1 MTSFRTLT
9 LGTAMAAAALLP
21 MAGSADAKAYK
32 VGLIAS
38 LSGPTASLGQQIERG
53 ARLYEQLHKNDLGDD
68 TVELVVR
75 DDTGP
80 APDVAKRLA
89 QELVVRDHVDF
100 LAGIIFTPNANAIAP
115 IATQAK
121 VPFVI
126 MNAAASA
133 TTKASPYIVRVSQ
146 TIPQFTQPLAQWA
159 SKQADIKTV
168 YTLVSDYA
176 PGIEAEEAFT
186 AGFKGDGKSVVQ
198 SVRVPVQSPDFVP
211 FLQKVKDAK
220 PNALYVFLP
229 GGTQSTALMK
239 AYQSLGLKEAGIR
252 LIGSGE
258 VTVEDELP
266 NMGDAAL
273 GVVTGF
279 HYSTAHDGKAN
290 ADFLKAWQAA
300 YGADSTPTFMAVGG
314 YDGMA
319 AIHHAIKAMKGKG
332 DGKAAV
338 DAMSHW
344 SAESPRGPVSIDP
357 ETRDIVQN
365 IYIRRVEK
373 VNGTLRNVEFETFA
387 AVKDPGKAK

>member
-1 MTSFRTLT
+1 MTSTARKLL
-9 LGTAMAAAALLP
+9 LGTALAAVGLVP
-21 MAGSADAKAYK
+21 FTADAKAYK
-32 VGLIAS
+32 VGLVAS

-53 ARLYEQLHKNDLGDD
+53 ARLYQSLHKDELGGD
-68 TVELVVR
+68 TVELIVR

-89 QELVVRDHVDF
+89 QELVVRDHVNF

-126 MNAAASA
+126 MNAASSA

-146 TIPQFTQPLAQWA
+146 TIAQFTSPLAKWA
-159 SKQADIKTV
+159 AQQKEIGTV

-176 PGIEAEEAFT
+176 PGQEAEEAFT
-186 AGFKGDGKSVVQ
+186 AGFKGEGKKVVA

-220 PNALYVFLP
+220 PDALYVFLP
-229 GGTQSTALMK
+229 GGTQSTALLK
-239 AYQSLGLKEAGIR
+239 AYQTLGLKEAGIR

-273 GVVTGF
+273 GTVTGF
-279 HYSTAHDGKAN
+279 HYSTAHKSPVN
-290 ADFLKAWQAA
+290 AEFMKAWQAA
-300 YGADSTPTFMAVGG
+300 YGADSVPTFMAVGG

-319 AIHHAIKAMKGKG
+319 AIHHAIKTAKGNLTG
-332 DGKAAV
+332 DGAV
-338 DAMSHW
+338 EAMRHW
-344 SAESPRGPVSIDP
+344 NAESPRGPISIDP
-357 ETRDIVQN
+357 DTRDIVQN

-373 VNGTLRNVEFETFA
+373 ADGKLVNAEFETFQ
-387 AVKDPGKAK
+387 AVKDPGKSP

>member
-1 MTSFRTLT
+1 MTFRSLV
-9 LGTAMAAAALLP
+9 LGTALAAAATLP
-21 MAGSADAKAYK
+21 LATGAAAKAYK
-32 VGLIAS
+32 VGLVVS

-53 ARLYEQLHKNDLGDD
+53 AKLYQSLHKNDLGDD
-68 TVELVVR
+68 TVELIIR

-89 QELVVRDHVDF
+89 QELVVRDKVDF

-126 MNAAASA
+126 MNAASWA

-146 TIPQFTQPLAQWA
+146 TLPQITVPLAQWA
-159 SKQADIKTV
+159 AKQPDIKSV

-176 PGIEAEEAFT
+176 PGIEAEEAFAGGLKEAGKTVT
-186 AGFKGDGKSVVQ
+186 A

-220 PNALYVFLP
+220 PDALYVFLP

-258 VTVEDELP
+258 VSVEDELP
-266 NMGDAAL
+266 NMGDAAI

-279 HYSTAHDGKAN
+279 HYSTSHDSKAN
-290 ADFLKAWQAA
+290 TEFVKAWQAA
-300 YGADSTPTFMAVGG
+300 YGADSVPTFMGVGG

-319 AIHHAIKAMKGKG
+319 AIHGAIKALKGKLTG
-332 DGKAAV
+332 ETAV
-338 DAMSHW
+338 EAMRHW
-344 SAESPRGPVSIDP
+344 SAESPRGPIAIDP
-357 ETRDIVQN
+357 DTRDIVQN

-373 VNGTLRNVEFETFA
+373 VDGALRNVEFETFA
-387 AVKDPGKAK
+387 AVKDPGKAAK

>member
-1 MTSFRTLT
+1 M
-9 LGTAMAAAALLP
+9 
-21 MAGSADAKAYK
+21 
-32 VGLIAS
+32 
-38 LSGPTASLGQQIERG
+38 
-53 ARLYEQLHKNDLGDD
+53 
-68 TVELVVR
+68 
-75 DDTGP
+75 
-80 APDVAKRLA
+80 
-89 QELVVRDHVDF
+89 RDHVDF

-159 SKQADIKTV
+159 SKQVDIKTV

-220 PNALYVFLP
+220 PDALYVFLP

-279 HYSTAHDGKAN
+279 HYSAAHDGKAN

-373 VNGTLRNVEFETFA
+373 VNGALRNIEFETFA

>member
-1 MTSFRTLT
+1 MMFRSLV
-9 LGTAMAAAALLP
+9 LGTATAAAAMVPL
-21 MAGSADAKAYK
+21 ATDAAAKTFK
-32 VGLIAS
+32 VGLVAS

-53 ARLYEQLHKNDLGDD
+53 ARLYQSLHKDDLGNDS
-68 TVELVVR
+68 VELIVR

-146 TIPQFTQPLAQWA
+146 TIGQFTMPLAKWA
-159 SKQADIKTV
+159 AQQRDIGTV

-176 PGIEAEEAFT
+176 PGLEAEEAFA
-186 AGFKGDGKSVVQ
+186 AGFQGPGKTVV
-198 SVRVPVQSPDFVP
+198 SAVRVPVQSPDFVP

-220 PNALYVFLP
+220 PDALYVFLP
-229 GGTQSTALMK
+229 GGTQSTALLK

-258 VTVEDELP
+258 ITVEDELP

-279 HYSTAHDGKAN
+279 HYSTAHDSKAN

-300 YGADSTPTFMAVGG
+300 YGADSVPTFMAVGG

-319 AIHHAIKAMKGKG
+319 AIHGAIKALKGKVTSE
-332 DGKAAV
+332 AAV
-338 DAMSHW
+338 EAMRQWH
-344 SAESPRGPVSIDP
+344 AESPRGPIAIDP

-373 VNGTLRNVEFETFA
+373 VDGALRNVEFETFA